1 MSTIT
6 TLNPRAIS
14 PRTAVMLLTALTI
27 LPLLL
32 GCASALGGRASANR
46 PLAAGV
52 SGFNHTLNSITTFS
66 INGGGGSIGGV
77 SCCVMLPAKWHPN
90 FIAKVSWESLDKS
103 KLSPRPDFDQTEA
116 YKRWEAELDKYTTQH
131 TAIVPVPKYTLKD
144 ACSMKVHFLPCHQVK
159 VTTSCYSYLDP
170 EYPIQEPMKMKEPIL
185 CPTES
190 QT

>member
-1 MSTIT
+1 MKCYQHANTSCIHVNVVLCIT
-6 TLNPRAIS
+6 L
-14 PRTAVMLLTALTI
+14 MLLS
-27 LPLLL
+27 
-32 GCASALGGRASANR
+32 GCSVFSSSSANR

-90 FIAKVSWESLDKS
+90 FVAKVSWKSVDKS
-103 KLSPRPDFDQTEA
+103 KLSPVPKFSQTEA

-159 VTTSCYSYLDP
+159 VTTSCHSYGSP
-170 EYPIQEPMKMKEPIL
+170 EYPINEPHDMKEPAV
-185 CPTES
+185 CP
-190 QT
+190 Q